1 MSEDY
6 KVSFKLVNQSG
17 EKYIFTTIKVNGA
30 KTFRDFLS
38 RGDRKL
44 FGITERN
51 ELLSQKNTD
60 INAQRLVEKYDIDLF
75 SMSDVELKKI
85 GLERFK
91 EDKPETCSFVSK
103 RMYKK

>member
-6 KVSFKLVNQSG
+6 QVSFKLVNQSG
-17 EKYIFTTIKVNGA
+17 EKYTFTTIKGDGA
-30 KTFRDFLS
+30 KTFRYFLS
-38 RGDRKL
+38 RGDRKI
-44 FGITERN
+44 FGITEKN
-51 ELLSQKNTD
+51 ELLSKKNTD

-85 GLERFK
+85 GLESSK